1 MPKLFV
7 EFVMHK
13 LDFYL
18 LYFGLVMAV
27 GKTCFFNV
35 IWSTTLSIPFNNKKK
50 PLVLLFAS
58 LLSITFIS
66 IYDPYFYLV
75 NAYNSV
81 NNFVMQSQSG
91 TISDNCGSNF
101 SIQTQ
106 SSSNGKSETTTKNTC
121 NDGSTLSSSSNGIL
135 SDNSGNLTMR
145 GTIVSSEYNQ
155 KDGVIASSV
164 FGNWSLISKDDHP
177 IDFKSSF
184 TLRPIIYG
192 YDDVYSPKTFNSG
205 VVSPGISNNTV
216 VYAGSQSDKTK
227 NQYSNTTS
235 YSLSNFN
242 VYSVQQQNSDKTYS
256 GYIDVAQVVHSND
269 LKKPDQTKIYK
280 KTSVSISIM
289 DNSVLFI
296 NFDKNS
302 NLFDEFKDI
311 PLVGLVQSGQK

>member
-1 MPKLFV
+1 
-7 EFVMHK
+7 MHI
-13 LDFYL
+13 
-18 LYFGLVMAV
+18 V
-27 GKTCFFNV
+27 
-35 IWSTTLSIPFNNKKK
+35 
-50 PLVLLFAS
+50 
-58 LLSITFIS
+58 
-66 IYDPYFYLV
+66 
-75 NAYNSV
+75 SV
-81 NNFVMQSQSG
+81 NNFAMQSQSG

-101 SIQTQ
+101 SIQAQ

-121 NDGSTLSSSSNGIL
+121 SDGSTLSSSRSNGIL
-135 SDNSGNLTMR
+135 SDNRDNLTMR

-155 KDGVIASSV
+155 KDGVIANSV
-164 FGNWSLISKDDHP
+164 FGNWSLISKDDHS

-192 YDDVYSPKTFNSG
+192 YNDVSSPKTFNGG
-205 VVSPGISNNTV
+205 VVSPGISNNTIV
-216 VYAGSQSDKTK
+216 SAGSQSDKTK

-256 GYIDVAQVVHSND
+256 GYMDVAQVVHSND

-289 DNSVLFI
+289 DSSVLFI

-311 PLVGLVQSGQK
+311 PLVGLVRSG

>member
-1 MPKLFV
+1 
-7 EFVMHK
+7 MHK

-35 IWSTTLSIPFNNKKK
+35 IWSTTLSIPFENKKK

-66 IYDPYFYLV
+66 VYDPYFYLV

-81 NNFVMQSQSG
+81 NNFAMQSQSG

-121 NDGSTLSSSSNGIL
+121 NDGSTLSSSSSSSNGIL

-155 KDGVIASSV
+155 KDGVIANSV
-164 FGNWSLISKDDHP
+164 FGNWSLISKDDHS

-184 TLRPIIYG
+184 TLQPIIYG
-192 YDDVYSPKTFNSG
+192 YNDVSSPKTFNGG

-289 DNSVLFI
+289 DSSVLFI